1 MSLRLALCLAAA
13 PAVLSNNVAAQGKI
27 EIGVPLG
34 ELQKRV
40 VADSNDPAAHYNVA
54 LGYWQAKKWDDVDRE
69 LRAAIAL
76 QPRFAEAHLA
86 LAFVPFAR
94 DRHMLDDYTSEKT
107 LPENIKAAL
116 KQRTD
121 EYRRAFVID
130 PMVDLRIIAA
140 NTADLDYRLK
150 DYFFG
155 TAVGKYVDG
164 LTQCQ
169 EGKYADCENTL
180 SEVITELVR
189 NRPAD
194 NSVPSDAYWYRGIA
208 AAHVK
213 HFDVAI
219 ADFTKLIA
227 RDQAAVAKAEEKGL
241 VRSPIR
247 TNEYRYFLALFQQA
261 AGKADAAIAGYRKVA
276 ENDLGLYMAH
286 VHLAEIYEGQK
297 AYAPAVEERRNA
309 VNANPDDPSLQMDLG
324 VTIGKAGQFGEAE
337 SALKAAIDGLPRDFT
352 AWFWYGVAEQV
363 LGKKAEAK
371 AAFER
376 VVALAPSRMQD
387 LVAKAKQRIG
397 ALQ

>member
-1 MSLRLALCLAAA
+1 
-13 PAVLSNNVAAQGKI
+13 
-27 EIGVPLG
+27 VP
-34 ELQKRV
+34 
-40 VADSNDPAAHYNVA
+40 
-54 LGYWQAKKWDDVDRE
+54 
-69 LRAAIAL
+69 I
-76 QPRFAEAHLA
+76 
-86 LAFVPFAR
+86 AR
-94 DRHMLDDYTSEKT
+94 DRHMLDDYTSDKN
-107 LPENIKAAL
+107 LPDNVKAAL

-140 NTADLDYRLK
+140 NTVDLDYRLK

-180 SEVITELVR
+180 AEVILELGR
-189 NRPAD
+189 NKPSDA
-194 NSVPSDAYWYRGIA
+194 NVPSDAYWYRGIA

-219 ADFTKLIA
+219 GDFTRLIA

-261 AGKADAAIAGYRKVA
+261 AGKTDEAIAGYKTVA

-286 VHLAEIYEGQK
+286 VHMAEIYEAQK
-297 AYAPAVEERRNA
+297 GASYALAVAERRNA

-324 VTIGKAGQFGEAE
+324 VTIGKAGQFAEAE
-337 SALKAAIDGLPRDFT
+337 SALKAAIDGLPRDPT
-352 AWFWYGVAEQV
+352 AWYWFGIAEQV

-371 AAFER
+371 VAFEH

-387 LVAKAKQRIG
+387 LVAKAKQRLG
-397 ALQ
+397 TLQ